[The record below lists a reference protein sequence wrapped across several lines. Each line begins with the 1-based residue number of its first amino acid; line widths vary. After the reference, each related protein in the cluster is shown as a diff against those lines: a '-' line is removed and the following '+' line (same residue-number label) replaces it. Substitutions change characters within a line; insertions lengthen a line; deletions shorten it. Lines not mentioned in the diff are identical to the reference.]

1 MVNLFKVNNV
11 YNEDSIAA
19 MKSMESECV
28 DLLITDPPY
37 KTITGGNN
45 NGKNSER
52 PKGMLSGNKKL
63 FARQDVKISEWMPE
77 VYRVLKQGCHAY
89 IFTNVLNLTEML
101 NVSQQVGFQLHNL
114 LCWEKNNCTPSQ
126 YYMKNCEY
134 VLFLRKGKAKWIN
147 NIGDSKTVHQFKNI
161 IGNKTH
167 PCEKPVDL
175 MKYYIANSSQCGDI
189 VFDPFCGTGSSMV
202 AAKELNRNYIGF
214 EIDKQYFDITKERL
228 KNTENNRQY

>member
-1 MVNLFKVNNV
+1 MINLFKVNTV
-11 YNEDSIAA
+11 YNEDSITA
-19 MKSMESECV
+19 MKSMKSECV

-52 PKGMLSGNKKL
+52 PKGMLSGNRKL
-63 FARQDVKISEWMPE
+63 FANQSIKISEWIPE
-77 VYRVLKQGCHAY
+77 AYRVLKQGCHAY

-147 NIGDSKTVHQFKNI
+147 NIGESKTVHQFKNI

-175 MKYYIANSSQCGDI
+175 MKYYITNSSQGGDI

-214 EIDKQYFDITKERL
+214 EINKQYFDITNERL
-228 KNTENNRQY
+228 KNIEK

>member
-37 KTITGGNN
+37 KTITGGNS

-52 PKGMLSGNKKL
+52 PKGMLSGNRKL
-63 FARQDVKISEWMPE
+63 FAHQNIKISDWMPE

-147 NIGDSKTVHQFKNI
+147 NIGESKTVHQFKNI

-175 MKYYIANSSQCGDI
+175 MKYYIANSSQGGDI

-214 EIDKQYFDITKERL
+214 EINKQYFDITNKRL
-228 KNTENNRQY
+228 KNIEK